1 MIVHTPAIVL
11 KSFPYGDTSII
22 ARCFSKEKGKISL
35 IIKGA
40 RSKRSPKSAQFQPL
54 SYIDLIYNHKPNRDL
69 HILSKVNFREFW
81 PRILDDLRTIT
92 LSMAILELTE
102 KTLSDEDP
110 HPDLFSVLV
119 GVLRALNEKKSDP
132 NLLFWFYECA
142 LLTHL
147 GFQPNLDIR
156 EFPGLTL
163 PNPNGGPN
171 SGVILSSLL
180 AEDIANLP
188 KDKVTQRDRTIISDY
203 LWSLL
208 RYHFDN
214 LAKIKSMDVARKILA
229 E

>member
-22 ARCFSKEKGKISL
+22 ARCFSKKKGKISL
-35 IIKGA
+35 VIKGA
-40 RSKRSPKSAQFQPL
+40 RSRRSPKSAQFQPL
-54 SYIDLIYNHKPNRDL
+54 SYVDLIYNHKRNRNL
-69 HILSKVNFREFW
+69 HLLSKVNFREFW

-92 LSMAILELTE
+92 LSIAILELTE

-110 HPDLFSVLV
+110 HPELFSVLE

-142 LLTHL
+142 LLTHH

-163 PNPNGGPN
+163 PNPNEGPN
-171 SGVILSSLL
+171 SIVILSSLL

-188 KDKVTQRDRTIISDY
+188 KDKVTQRDRTIISNY

-214 LAKIKSMDVARKILA
+214 LAKIKSMDIARKILA

>member
-1 MIVHTPAIVL
+1 
-11 KSFPYGDTSII
+11 
-22 ARCFSKEKGKISL
+22 
-35 IIKGA
+35 
-40 RSKRSPKSAQFQPL
+40 
-54 SYIDLIYNHKPNRDL
+54 
-69 HILSKVNFREFW
+69 
-81 PRILDDLRTIT
+81 
-92 LSMAILELTE
+92 MAILELTE

-110 HPDLFSVLV
+110 HPDLFSVLEEV
-119 GVLRALNEKKSDP
+119 FRALNEKKSDP

-156 EFPGLTL
+156 EFPGLIL

>member
-22 ARCFSKEKGKISL
+22 ARCFSQEKGKISL
-35 IIKGA
+35 MIKGA

-54 SYIDLIYNHKPNRDL
+54 SYVDLIYNHKPNRNL

-81 PRILDDLRTIT
+81 SRILDDLRTIT
-92 LSMAILELTE
+92 LSMAILDLTE

-110 HPDLFSVLV
+110 HPNLFSVLK

-132 NLLFWFYECA
+132 NLLFWFYECS

-156 EFPGLTL
+156 EFPGLIL

-171 SGVILSSLL
+171 SGVIISSLL
-180 AEDIANLP
+180 AEDITNLP
-188 KDKVTQRDRTIISDY
+188 KEKVTQRDRTIISDY

-208 RYHFDN
+208 RYHFED